1 MKKNG
6 KGLIFGAVVLTF
18 AGIIAKAVGAVYKIP
33 LTNILGSAGIG
44 IYYLIFPIFSILLVI
59 CSSGVSIALIKCIS
73 GVAGVDSKSE
83 NMYFISALVL
93 STILSL
99 IFATIMI
106 CFCKEI
112 SEAQGNINGYLG
124 YVFIAPALVIAS
136 IIAIIRAY
144 FQGIENMIPTSVSI
158 IIEQVAKTIAGL
170 VLAKAL
176 YGFGVE
182 YAVLGAVAGVSISE
196 LVALVIMIINYVTY
210 QKRLGQFRYV
220 MLKERKNAFAGTQT
234 KEKEKYRVCANERVS
249 FGQAMLKIIKA
260 TIPNTLSQMILPLC
274 SAIDAYLVINL
285 MVRGGIS
292 TMTATILYGI
302 NYGIVTTVLG
312 IAMIVINGLSTAIMP
327 NISRLISTNSNDVED
342 KCAFFIKIVW
352 CLSVVMTLMFILFGR
367 NIIDILYGSAMSDAV
382 LNETAIAGSLMIVS
396 SITIIYYAMLSA
408 FVTILQSIGRF
419 YTPACVMCVAILARV
434 ALLVVLCKN
443 SRINILGGVIA
454 HVAFLAVSASVCAY
468 FVKKNIDLSFSKNR
482 MMVVPIFACVVS
494 GGVGFLI
501 KYSMRNVNAILGVMI
516 ASVIT
521 LMLYLFILIKLK
533 CFNNKELKYVRIKKT
548 R

>member
-18 AGIIAKAVGAVYKIP
+18 AGIVAKAVGAVYKIP

-176 YGFGVE
+176 YGFGIE

-220 MLKERKNAFAGTQT
+220 MLKERQNAFAGTQT
-234 KEKEKYRVCANERVS
+234 KEKEKYRVCAGERES

-468 FVKKNIDLSFSKNR
+468 FVKKNIDLSFSKYR

>member
-176 YGFGVE
+176 YGFGIE

-468 FVKKNIDLSFSKNR
+468 FVKKNIDLSFSKYR

>member
-170 VLAKAL
+170 VLAKVL
-176 YGFGVE
+176 YGFGIE

-196 LVALVIMIINYVTY
+196 LVALVIMIINYVMY

-220 MLKERKNAFAGTQT
+220 MLKERQNAFAGTQT
-234 KEKEKYRVCANERVS
+234 KEKEKYRVCAGERES

-454 HVAFLAVSASVCAY
+454 HVVFLAVSASVCAY
-468 FVKKNIDLSFSKNR
+468 FVKKNIDLSFSKYR

>member
-176 YGFGVE
+176 YGFGIE

-220 MLKERKNAFAGTQT
+220 MLKERQNAFAGTQT
-234 KEKEKYRVCANERVS
+234 KEKEKYRVCAGERES

-367 NIIDILYGSAMSDAV
+367 NIIDIVYGSAMSDAV

-468 FVKKNIDLSFSKNR
+468 FVKKNIDLSFSKYR

-501 KYSMRNVNAILGVMI
+501 KYSMRNVNAILDVMF

>member
-176 YGFGVE
+176 YGFGIE

-220 MLKERKNAFAGTQT
+220 MLKERKNAFAGTQA
-234 KEKEKYRVCANERVS
+234 KGKEKYRVCAGERES

-468 FVKKNIDLSFSKNR
+468 FVKKNIDLSFSKYR

-501 KYSMRNVNAILGVMI
+501 KYSMRNVNAILGIMI

>member
-234 KEKEKYRVCANERVS
+234 KEKEKYRVCAGERES

>member
-1 MKKNG
+1 M
-6 KGLIFGAVVLTF
+6 
-18 AGIIAKAVGAVYKIP
+18 
-33 LTNILGSAGIG
+33 
-44 IYYLIFPIFSILLVI
+44 
-59 CSSGVSIALIKCIS
+59 
-73 GVAGVDSKSE
+73 AGVDSKSE

-176 YGFGVE
+176 YGFGIE

-468 FVKKNIDLSFSKNR
+468 FVKKNIDLSFSKYR

>member
-176 YGFGVE
+176 YGFGIE

-210 QKRLGQFRYV
+210 QKKLGQFRHV
-220 MLKERKNAFAGTQT
+220 MLKERRNAFAGTQT
-234 KEKEKYRVCANERVS
+234 KGKEKYRVCAGERVS

-312 IAMIVINGLSTAIMP
+312 MAMIVINGLSTAIMP
-327 NISRLISTNSNDVED
+327 NISRLVSTNSDDVED

-352 CLSVVMTLMFILFGR
+352 CLSVLMTLMFILFGR

-468 FVKKNIDLSFSKNR
+468 FVKKNIDLSFSKYR

-501 KYSMRNVNAILGVMI
+501 KYCMRNVNTIIGVII

-533 CFNNKELKYVRIKKT
+533 CFNNKELKYVRIKKSH
-548 R
+548 

>member
-234 KEKEKYRVCANERVS
+234 KEKEKYRVCAGERES

-468 FVKKNIDLSFSKNR
+468 FVKKNIDLSFSKYR

>member
-176 YGFGVE
+176 YGFGIE

-220 MLKERKNAFAGTQT
+220 MLKERQNAFAGTQT
-234 KEKEKYRVCANERVS
+234 KEKEKYRVCAGERES

-468 FVKKNIDLSFSKNR
+468 FVKKNIDLSFSKYR

>member
-176 YGFGVE
+176 YGFGIE

-234 KEKEKYRVCANERVS
+234 KEKEKYRVCAGERES

-468 FVKKNIDLSFSKNR
+468 FVKKNIDLSFSKYR

>member
-468 FVKKNIDLSFSKNR
+468 FVKKNIDLSFSKYR

>member
-124 YVFIAPALVIAS
+124 YVFIAPALVISS

-176 YGFGVE
+176 YGFGIE

-220 MLKERKNAFAGTQT
+220 MLKERQNAFAGTQT
-234 KEKEKYRVCANERVS
+234 KEKEKYRVCAGERES

-327 NISRLISTNSNDVED
+327 NISRLISTNSDDVED

-468 FVKKNIDLSFSKNR
+468 FVKKNIDLSFSKYR

>member
-176 YGFGVE
+176 YGFGIE

-220 MLKERKNAFAGTQT
+220 MLKERQNAFAGTQT
-234 KEKEKYRVCANERVS
+234 KEKEKYRVCAGERES

-408 FVTILQSIGRF
+408 FVTILQSIGMF

-443 SRINILGGVIA
+443 SRINILGGVIS

-468 FVKKNIDLSFSKNR
+468 FVKKNIDLSFSKYR

>member
-176 YGFGVE
+176 YGFGIE

-210 QKRLGQFRYV
+210 QKRLGHFRYV

-234 KEKEKYRVCANERVS
+234 KEKEKYRVCAGERES

-468 FVKKNIDLSFSKNR
+468 FVKKNIDLSFSKYR

>member
-176 YGFGVE
+176 YGFGIE

-220 MLKERKNAFAGTQT
+220 MLKERQNAFAGTQT
-234 KEKEKYRVCANERVS
+234 KEKEKYRVCAGERES

-468 FVKKNIDLSFSKNR
+468 FVKKNIDLSLSKYR

-516 ASVIT
+516 ASAIT